1 MRQFLALVLLA
12 SLAPTL
18 EATAFDHYDPTALGE
33 SAAAYIRDGD
43 WNTARIL
50 LERAA
55 RLAPHDHRVQRH
67 LQQLKARMEGTPAPA
82 EVGTPPTEDRPD
94 DRVLPEPPAIWNAK

>member
-12 SLAPTL
+12 SLAPIM
-18 EATAFDHYDPTALGE
+18 EATAFDHYDPVALDE
-33 SAAAYIRDGD
+33 SAAAYMRDGD

-55 RLAPHDHRVQRH
+55 RLAPHDRRVQRH
-67 LQQLKARMEGTPAPA
+67 LQQIKARMEGAPAPA
-82 EVGTPPTEDRPD
+82 EVGTPSAEDRPD
-94 DRVLPEPPAIWNAK
+94 TRVLPAPPAIWSAK